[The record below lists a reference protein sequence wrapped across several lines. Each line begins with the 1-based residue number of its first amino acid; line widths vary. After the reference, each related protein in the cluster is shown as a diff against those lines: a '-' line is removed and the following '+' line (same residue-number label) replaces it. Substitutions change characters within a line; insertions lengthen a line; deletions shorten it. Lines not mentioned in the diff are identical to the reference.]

1 MDKNKKG
8 PIELQVMSSLLKPK
22 KPPRNGLAMVNNVE
36 NNFTAP
42 LLVYLSPKNII
53 QCWRKTGSV
62 GGAGIII

>member
-8 PIELQVMSSLLKPK
+8 AIELQVVSSLLKPK

-42 LLVYLSPKNII
+42 LLVYLSPNII

>member
-8 PIELQVMSSLLKPK
+8 AIELQVVSSLKPK
-22 KPPRNGLAMVNNVE
+22 KPPRNELAMVNNNVE

-42 LLVYLSPKNII
+42 LLVYLSPNII

>member
-8 PIELQVMSSLLKPK
+8 AIELQVVSSLKQK

-42 LLVYLSPKNII
+42 LLVYLSPNII

>member
-8 PIELQVMSSLLKPK
+8 AIELQVVSSLLKLK
-22 KPPRNGLAMVNNVE
+22 KPSRNGLAMVNNVE

-42 LLVYLSPKNII
+42 LLVYLSPNTI

>member
-8 PIELQVMSSLLKPK
+8 AIEELQVVSSLKPK

-42 LLVYLSPKNII
+42 LLVYLSPNII